1 MTGVDHI
8 PDIAKAFEILTISNR
23 TFTIT
28 NVNVRLHLRK
38 GMVSGPGKEV
48 NMGITIRLEEEK
60 DYRNVE
66 NLIRDAFWNV
76 YRPGCME
83 HYVMHCFRD
92 DPAFIRELDY
102 IMELDGELIGHA
114 MYCRSEILLN
124 DGNIK
129 PVITLGPI
137 CIANEFKR
145 KGYGKQLL
153 DATLEKAKEAGYGA
167 VIMEGNIDFYG
178 KSGFVPSKSKGIR
191 YADDP
196 EADYLLCLELKQG
209 YLDGIDGTWSDP
221 SGYYVRQND
230 PEGFEKFEA
239 VFPFKEKKKLPGQ
252 LFG

>member
-1 MTGVDHI
+1 
-8 PDIAKAFEILTISNR
+8 
-23 TFTIT
+23 
-28 NVNVRLHLRK
+28 
-38 GMVSGPGKEV
+38 
-48 NMGITIRLEEEK
+48 MGITIRLEEEK

-83 HYVMHCFRD
+83 HYVMHCFRE
-92 DPAFIRELDY
+92 DPAFI
-102 IMELDGELIGHA
+102 
-114 MYCRSEILLN
+114 
-124 DGNIK
+124 
-129 PVITLGPI
+129 
-137 CIANEFKR
+137 
-145 KGYGKQLL
+145 KQLL

-178 KSGFVPSKSKGIR
+178 KSGFVSSKSKGIR

-221 SGYYVRQND
+221 SGYYVCQND

-239 VFPFKEKKKLPGQ
+239 DFPYKEKKKLPGQ